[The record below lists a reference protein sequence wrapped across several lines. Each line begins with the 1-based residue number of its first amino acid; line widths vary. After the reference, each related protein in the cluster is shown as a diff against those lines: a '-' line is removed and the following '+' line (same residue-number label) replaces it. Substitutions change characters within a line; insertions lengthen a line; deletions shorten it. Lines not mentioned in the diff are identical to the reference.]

1 MIENTTKKTIVSQKF
16 SKKKGLGKLRGLI
29 GNKPSQTL
37 IFKTRFGIHTFFL
50 SSPIDLIV
58 IDKNKKVVFI
68 KKKVKPNRL
77 VFWNIKYDTVIEM
90 PSGTL
95 EKSKTRK
102 GDILKF

>member
-1 MIENTTKKTIVSQKF
+1 MIENTTKKTTVSKKF
-16 SKKKGLGKLRGLI
+16 SEKKGLGKLIGLM

-50 SSPIDLIV
+50 SLPIDLMV
-58 IDKNKKVVFI
+58 VDKNKKVVFI
-68 KKKVKPNRL
+68 KRRIKPNRL

-90 PSGTL
+90 PSGAL